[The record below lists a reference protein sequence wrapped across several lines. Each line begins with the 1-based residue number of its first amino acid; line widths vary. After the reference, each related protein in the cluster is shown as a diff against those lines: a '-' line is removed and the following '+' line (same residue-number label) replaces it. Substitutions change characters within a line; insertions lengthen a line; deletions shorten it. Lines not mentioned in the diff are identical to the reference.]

1 MGAEAVGAEV
11 QEILG
16 NEAAA
21 PPPPLIVGLQ
31 PSALVDHLARVD
43 SSLLLHIPGAKGGSL
58 PVYIYFFPVRAFI
71 YCPFIL
77 FLHLNF
83 HARHCH

>member
-16 NEAAA
+16 IEAAA
-21 PPPPLIVGLQ
+21 PPPPLVVGLQ

-58 PVYIYFFPVRAFI
+58 PVYVFFSRPCIYLLPFYFI
-71 YCPFIL
+71 SASQFSC
-77 FLHLNF
+77 
-83 HARHCH
+83 